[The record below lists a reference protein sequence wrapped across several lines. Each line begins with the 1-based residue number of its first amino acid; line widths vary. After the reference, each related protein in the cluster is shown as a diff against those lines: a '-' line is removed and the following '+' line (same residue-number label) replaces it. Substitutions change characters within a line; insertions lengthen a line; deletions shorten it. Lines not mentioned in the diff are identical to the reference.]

1 MRTFSPARGATLVGI
16 GCALAG
22 VLGGVVWGLLA
33 PGRTQVVAHGGLLLS
48 VDMSANHEFDALAI
62 FAWISVVVGVV
73 TGAAAWAWRSI
84 RGPLT
89 ALAVIVGGVAGAW
102 LAAGVGDL
110 IAQNRFDWPGA
121 SALDAMVGQVV
132 VQAPSVEL
140 WIALV
145 MQPLAAGLV
154 YLVAVLLAPDADLG
168 SAGAEAVPSVS
179 AGPESGG
186 VQSPPSSATERA
198 RGGSS
203 VEP

>member
-62 FAWISVVVGVV
+62 FVWISVVVGVV
-73 TGAAAWAWRSI
+73 SGAAAWAWRSI

-102 LAAGVGDL
+102 LAAGMGDL
-110 IAQNRFDWPGA
+110 VAQSRFDWPGA
-121 SALDAMVGQVV
+121 SELDSMVGQVV

-168 SAGAEAVPSVS
+168 SAAAHAVPSGS
-179 AGPESGG
+179 ASLEPG
-186 VQSPPSSATERA
+186 VVPSASTPAAEPG
-198 RGGSS
+198 RGGSAIGT
-203 VEP
+203 

>member
-62 FAWISVVVGVV
+62 FVWISVVVGVV

-89 ALAVIVGGVAGAW
+89 AVAVIVGGVAGAW
-102 LAAGVGDL
+102 LAAGMGDL

-121 SALDAMVGQVV
+121 SALDSMVGQVV

-168 SAGAEAVPSVS
+168 SGGAQPVTPTGDGSESG
-179 AGPESGG
+179 AGPG
-186 VQSPPSSATERA
+186 PA
-198 RGGSS
+198 RSVADHGCGGSS
-203 VEP
+203 ITP